1 MLGHSKRA
9 PCLKEPRVSK
19 DACLM
24 KRRISARIDIM
35 NATMRPLPDIAG
47 ALGATA
53 PSIQIPAGAGLSGLV
68 AVSLM
73 GALRSR

>member
-1 MLGHSKRA
+1 
-9 PCLKEPRVSK
+9 
-19 DACLM
+19 M
-24 KRRISARIDIM
+24 KGRISARIDIM

-53 PSIQIPAGAGLSGLV
+53 PSIQIPAGAALSGLV